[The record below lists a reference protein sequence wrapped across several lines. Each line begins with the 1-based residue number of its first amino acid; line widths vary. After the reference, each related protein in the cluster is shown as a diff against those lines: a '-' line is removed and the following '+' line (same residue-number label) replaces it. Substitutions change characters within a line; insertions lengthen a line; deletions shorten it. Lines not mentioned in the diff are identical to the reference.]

1 MKHTS
6 NCRGIKSFI
15 LVMNWLISIKALIL
29 NTIPLSINISGGE
42 CLEGRE
48 CRQSDEKI
56 DIDLLCLFT
65 KPVNTETSGGQLE
78 LYITLSSAPE
88 GLPLNKCLHC
98 SEFVN
103 SGNNSINL
111 FYKELILRLP
121 FFPLKTKQWTKKANL
136 SFYSQFSAFGRLA
149 ISSGFFTIFSFTTQ
163 CLYNIPSCQSKMEG
177 TTSLRDY
184 ALRCQAMVTLQ
195 LSFRANSVVCW
206 ILYCIYMST
215 SSLHSFRLLC
225 EFRTSSL

>member
-1 MKHTS
+1 MRRQT
-6 NCRGIKSFI
+6 
-15 LVMNWLISIKALIL
+15 LIYYV
-29 NTIPLSINISGGE
+29 
-42 CLEGRE
+42 
-48 CRQSDEKI
+48 
-56 DIDLLCLFT
+56 FT

-149 ISSGFFTIFSFTTQ
+149 ISSGFFTIFF
-163 CLYNIPSCQSKMEG
+163 LYYSVFIQH
-177 TTSLRDY
+177 T
-184 ALRCQAMVTLQ
+184 Q
-195 LSFRANSVVCW
+195 LSIKDGRHNLSQGLCTALPSYGNSTALLQGQFSCLLNT
-206 ILYCIYMST
+206 ILY
-215 SSLHSFRLLC
+215 LHEHILFTFLSIAM
-225 EFRTSSL
+225 

>member
-48 CRQSDEKI
+48 CRQTDEKI

-103 SGNNSINL
+103 SGNNSIKL
-111 FYKELILRLP
+111 FHKEFILRLP
-121 FFPLKTKQWTKKANL
+121 FYPLKTKQWTKKANL
-136 SFYSQFSAFGRLA
+136 FFYSQFSAFGRL
-149 ISSGFFTIFSFTTQ
+149 GHLKWLLYHFFPLLLSVYTTYLAVNQ
-163 CLYNIPSCQSKMEG
+163 RRKAQRLFWDC
-177 TTSLRDY
+177 
-184 ALRCQAMVTLQ
+184 ALRCRAMVTLQ
-195 LSFRANSVVCW
+195 LSFRANSVVC
-206 ILYCIYMST
+206 
-215 SSLHSFRLLC
+215 
-225 EFRTSSL
+225 